1 MLCGITSDI
10 RAVTN
15 LLVDLFTTFLALVQ
29 RSIQVLGRSEYVS
42 VLVQKN
48 IGTQAFR
55 SLRDARRDFQ
65 ETTADPSPY
74 EGFMIYCFGQ

>member
-1 MLCGITSDI
+1 M
-10 RAVTN
+10 
-15 LLVDLFTTFLALVQ
+15 DLFTTFLTLVQ
-29 RSIQVLGRSEYVS
+29 RSIQVLGQSEYVS

-55 SLRDARRDFQ
+55 SLRDARRDLQ

-74 EGFMIYCFGQ
+74 EGFMIYCLGQ